1 MIKCWM
7 MCSSSQGPAN
17 VSKQTW
23 PLWPANWRMYLHLW
37 SLSTWLTTL
46 SSIRWWMPTR
56 HEPLLLQWTRTRC
69 QIYLT
74 ILTNP
79 WLLIKGSFHARPVP
93 VCSLMLTEN
102 FWEDIT
108 NSYWL
113 LKRRQK
119 LGNNSSRYFWF
130 IIWREQPWYCVC
142 GLHARFLS

>member
-1 MIKCWM
+1 MIY
-7 MCSSSQGPAN
+7 SSSQSPVH
-17 VSKQTW
+17 VSQQTW
-23 PLWPANWRMYLHLW
+23 PLWPANRRVYLRWW

-46 SSIRWWMPTR
+46 SSIRWWMPSY

-69 QIYLT
+69 QSYVA

-79 WLLIKGSFHARPVP
+79 WLMIESSFDARPVP
-93 VCSLMLTEN
+93 VCSLLLTEN

-113 LKRRQK
+113 IKRGRK

-130 IIWREQPWYCVC
+130 IIWPKQPWYCVC
-142 GLHARFLS
+142 CLHARLLS